1 MVYQWI
7 NIVIL
12 FTVLTIVLR
21 KKLGAYFASQRAALE
36 SDMTSAGAKYEL
48 MKKEYEEME
57 RSVVALDSKL
67 KELAD
72 FSLKEIEV
80 ETKKIEAET
89 AKSIQK
95 ILVDGEARIKNEAER
110 MKRGLEKELFQS
122 ALVLAKESLQK
133 GSQELNQ
140 DWVAQIVQPEA
151 TAGKKNY
158 AS

>member
-1 MVYQWI
+1 MEENEQ
-7 NIVIL
+7 NR
-12 FTVLTIVLR
+12 LR
-21 KKLGAYFASQRAALE
+21 I
-36 SDMTSAGAKYEL
+36 TEL
-48 MKKEYEEME
+48 E
-57 RSVVALDSKL
+57 RSQEKQSEMKAMTEENEMIERKENQKRKNEEIFRSSKV
-67 KELAD
+67 KEFIKGSTTQL
-72 FSLKEIEV
+72 
-80 ETKKIEAET
+80 
-89 AKSIQK
+89 
-95 ILVDGEARIKNEAER
+95 ARIKNEAER